1 MTISNKPEILKEI
14 RCMRGIVEK
23 EIGPN
28 IYLSMVWNVC
38 FEKTA
43 MWVGRQWVHCGTGT
57 PKQMNMLVLNA
68 WSESSKGLTHW
79 TLLETV
85 REEIRTLSLIIDY

>member
-23 EIGPN
+23 EIGLN

-43 MWVGRQWVHCGTGT
+43 MWVGLAVGPLWNWH
-57 PKQMNMLVLNA
+57 
-68 WSESSKGLTHW
+68 S
-79 TLLETV
+79 
-85 REEIRTLSLIIDY
+85 